1 MSINDYK
8 NDRQSALQYAR
19 DCLLGDPDAWRAAVE
34 EKGVDEAAAEL
45 VAFAKGEAHKIG
57 ETIGRVPAEEE
68 ERFASLV
75 AEELASL
82 VSCHAASRDWL
93 CVSAE

>member
-8 NDRQSALQYAR
+8 NDRQSARQYAR

-45 VAFAKGEAHKIG
+45 VAFAKGEARKIG
-57 ETIGRVPAEEE
+57 ETLGRVSEDDEP
-68 ERFASLV
+68 RFAELV
-75 AEELASL
+75 TEELASL
-82 VSCHAASRDWL
+82 VSYHAASRDWL